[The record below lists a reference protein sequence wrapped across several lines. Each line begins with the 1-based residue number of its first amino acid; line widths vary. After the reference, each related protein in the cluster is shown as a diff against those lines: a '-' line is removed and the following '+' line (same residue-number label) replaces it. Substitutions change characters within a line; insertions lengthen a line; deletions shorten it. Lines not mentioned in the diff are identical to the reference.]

1 MNDFSRASFDRVL
14 QRTSIST
21 NIKVG
26 QTDPLQLYLL
36 INIYLE
42 IKFNGSKSRGP
53 MPSSRSLQEWLR
65 AFQKKTVIVIPS
77 SSLFHLIHRCIMCD
91 HVSHSTSWGLSY
103 PLAKALTIRPY
114 IKTFFLS
121 CYRSGLTSRA
131 PCLVPME
138 AWLLMLLIFQSISV
152 QCKKLC
158 NIRFEQWFFC
168 DPELLV
174 ITRKRVFTSS

>member
-1 MNDFSRASFDRVL
+1 MNDFTCASFDRVL

-65 AFQKKTVIVIPS
+65 AFQKKTADCASEGNRSSLRQLNVPCFTVIP
-77 SSLFHLIHRCIMCD
+77 FP
-91 HVSHSTSWGLSY
+91 SHTSMYRVYVRTL
-103 PLAKALTIRPY
+103 KR
-114 IKTFFLS
+114 FF
-121 CYRSGLTSRA
+121 
-131 PCLVPME
+131 
-138 AWLLMLLIFQSISV
+138 F
-152 QCKKLC
+152 
-158 NIRFEQWFFC
+158 
-168 DPELLV
+168 
-174 ITRKRVFTSS
+174 RVTGAA